1 MDVAAAHAVH
11 PVIELRVLDPA
22 ESTAVR
28 DLILH
33 VLNHEYGMALTL
45 DELPDLADVHRSYI
59 TSGMGQFWVAR
70 VDGQVAGCI
79 GVLRLS
85 GADYEVRRMYVRA
98 DYRGLGIA
106 QRLLALLTAWSA
118 TSGVRCL
125 YLETNAAWVAAH
137 HIYKKH
143 GFVEVSRSDLPLEFP
158 VVRVATG
165 FFRRCTTAA
174 HACAA
179 MEQ

>member
-1 MDVAAAHAVH
+1 
-11 PVIELRVLDPA
+11 
-22 ESTAVR
+22 
-28 DLILH
+28 
-33 VLNHEYGMALTL
+33 
-45 DELPDLADVHRSYI
+45 
-59 TSGMGQFWVAR
+59 
-70 VDGQVAGCI
+70 
-79 GVLRLS
+79 
-85 GADYEVRRMYVRA
+85 MYVRA

-137 HIYKKH
+137 HIYEKH
-143 GFVEVSRSDLPLEFP
+143 GFVEVSRSDLPPEFP

-174 HACAA
+174 HACRVIEDRRDDPIFDAKLAA
-179 MEQ
+179 IEAVLARDPEALR